1 MPRRVVST
9 SGNSG
14 IEVPHYLSGKKN
26 PGMSGAG
33 IRCVLLDL
41 TFLVDHVLPRNGI
54 ILLHFQLI
62 GRSPLVFIRG
72 VKVAGARC

>member
-1 MPRRVVST
+1 
-9 SGNSG
+9 
-14 IEVPHYLSGKKN
+14 
-26 PGMSGAG
+26 MSGAG

-62 GRSPLVFIRG
+62 GRSPLVFIRS